1 MLLQLPSRYLVIE
14 QGVNFLSPL
23 FFTHIV
29 SCVISLS
36 VCELPFL
43 RWITLHGSKE
53 DALTNGHSRRI
64 DGKQR
69 VHLLT
74 LVAAARRVAER
85 HFEGKEADCAAMY
98 WAGWH
103 VSNVLNLASPLIR
116 LAIVLERNPYV
127 LVSTIGAYHA
137 LRARDPV
144 LCERAYLE
152 FLGLYDQMTRRP
164 LYAVA

>member
-1 MLLQLPSRYLVIE
+1 MRTGP
-14 QGVNFLSPL
+14 P
-23 FFTHIV
+23 H
-29 SCVISLS
+29 
-36 VCELPFL
+36 
-43 RWITLHGSKE
+43 
-53 DALTNGHSRRI
+53 RI

-69 VHLLT
+69 VQILT

-85 HFEGKEADCAAMY
+85 HFEGRDADCAAMY

-103 VSNVLNLASPLIR
+103 VSNVMNLPSPLVR

-137 LRARDPV
+137 LCARHPAK
-144 LCERAYLE
+144 CERAYLE

-164 LYAVA
+164 LYAVG